1 MPEKPQPSQDSYEGQ
16 EPYVFTIP
24 WSEKR
29 KEFGTELAN
38 EEMIAMDWDMH
49 ENLLFFYLMWLGTY

>member
-1 MPEKPQPSQDSYEGQ
+1 MPDNTKPSQNPYEGQ

-29 KEFGTELAN
+29 KEFDTLLAN